1 MASAFSQRDNAAL
14 MANVSY
20 SVANH
25 IGTVVFDQQPKFNA
39 MTLAMWQGLA
49 SSMAALAANAAVR
62 VIVLEGAGD
71 KAFISGADISQFD
84 RLRQGD
90 AQALY
95 DEAVEAGYASVV
107 NSPKPTIA
115 KIQGIC
121 FGGGLGL
128 ALYCDIRIGADD
140 SRIRMPAARLGVG
153 YRFDGIQRF
162 VEIVG
167 RANAA
172 DLFFSARIVQA
183 EEAYQMGFFKE
194 VVAKAMLGAVV
205 QAYASKIAENA
216 PLPIAA
222 AKRALI
228 EMRKADHTADRA
240 TVQTMVD
247 ACFASADYHEGR
259 SAFMAKRTPNFQG
272 N

>member
-1 MASAFSQRDNAAL
+1 MPVTHAIS
-14 MANVSY
+14 
-20 SVANH
+20 NH
-25 IGTVVFDQQPKFNA
+25 IGTVVFDQQAKFNA
-39 MTLAMWQGLA
+39 MTLAMWRELA
-49 SSMAALAANAAVR
+49 ASMASLAADPQVR

-84 RLRQGD
+84 TLRQGD

-153 YRFDGIQRF
+153 YRLDGIQRF

-172 DLFFSARIVQA
+172 DLFFSARVVQA
-183 EEAYQMGFFKE
+183 EEARQMGFFKE
-194 VVAKAMLGAVV
+194 IVPKANLHAVV
-205 QAYASKIAENA
+205 QAYAAQVAENA

-228 EMRKADHTADRA
+228 EIREAEHAADHAA
-240 TVQTMVD
+240 VQKMVD
-247 ACFASADYHEGR
+247 ACFASADYQEGR
-259 SAFMAKRTPNFQG
+259 SAFMTKRIPNFQG
-272 N
+272 K